1 MKRQQQIEADAASGR
16 TRRRSSIAA
25 ARSYLRHSITR
36 GPVMNVGPGSGGAAP
51 PKRDAAAAR
60 RAAERV
66 PEASKRPL
74 PPPPPP
80 PQPRAG
86 RTALFGGMADPEP
99 GERAGTLSAPRSRPM
114 PQYGDAANNQRYH
127 SNDSDTRYRSHH
139 TASSTHGHSGGGAII
154 GVDNPHLRAH
164 PDAGNGAA
172 CSIPGCTSS
181 SIFVQ

>member
-1 MKRQQQIEADAASGR
+1 MKKQQQIDADAKSGR

-25 ARSYLRHSITR
+25 ARTYLRHSITR
-36 GPVMNVGPGSGGAAP
+36 GPVMNVGPGSGGAAA
-51 PKRDAAAAR
+51 PKRDAVAEAR
-60 RAAERV
+60 RAAANV

-80 PQPRAG
+80 RAG
-86 RTALFGGMADPEP
+86 RTALFGGMAEPEP

-114 PQYGDAANNQRYH
+114 PQYGEAANNQRYH
-127 SNDSDTRYRSHH
+127 SNDSDTRYRSQHA
-139 TASSTHGHSGGGAII
+139 ASSAHGHVGGGGII

-172 CSIPGCTSS
+172 CSTPGCTSS